1 MEHRQC
7 CLLSDVVEWHHEG
20 TLCSVREGDRMRAA
34 EPELPAAGRA
44 ADLIAAKDTTLMSLL
59 LTQMA
64 IVLLTTMICG
74 WLVLKVGQ
82 ARVIGEI
89 IGGILV
95 GPSVFGRFAPHLS
108 AKLFPASSL
117 GAFEILSTVGLVLF
131 LFLIGMELDY
141 ELLYR
146 NRVTA
151 VMASGMSIFLPFC
164 MAALLAHSLR
174 VRFAP
179 HGIGSIPFV
188 LFLGIAMSI
197 TAFPVLARILE
208 ERNLQATA
216 LGSTAILCAA
226 VDDVVAW
233 LLLAFALAF
242 VGGDS
247 GPSSLL
253 LRLSGLVVYLAVM
266 LGVIR
271 PLAAWLVRRQKKPE
285 LSFELLGLVAAA
297 ALLSAAATDK
307 IGVHPL
313 FGAFLAGVCFPRV
326 PHWQTAIRERLDM
339 LISVLLLPLFFALT
353 GMRTRLDL
361 LNDSSM
367 WLWSGIV
374 LLAAVFGKVGG
385 AVTAARWTGQ
395 SWRDA
400 AALGALLNTRG
411 LVELIVL
418 NIAYSVGAFSPT
430 LFTMLVVMALVTTML
445 TAPTLTLLGIK
456 GTARKAAAPVSIP
469 VS

>member
-1 MEHRQC
+1 M
-7 CLLSDVVEWHHEG
+7 
-20 TLCSVREGDRMRAA
+20 T
-34 EPELPAAGRA
+34 
-44 ADLIAAKDTTLMSLL
+44 LL

-64 IVLLTTMICG
+64 IVLLITVACG
-74 WLVLKVGQ
+74 WLALKVGQ

-108 AKLFPASSL
+108 AELFPLNSL
-117 GAFEILSTVGLVLF
+117 GPFETLSTVGLVLF

-141 ELLYR
+141 EHLYR
-146 NRVTA
+146 QRATA
-151 VMASGMSIFLPFC
+151 LLASGMSIVLPFA
-164 MAALLAHSLR
+164 MGALLAHSLR
-174 VRFAP
+174 IRFAP
-179 HGIGSIPFV
+179 HGIGNVPFV

-208 ERNLQATA
+208 ERNLQGTA
-216 LGSTAILCAA
+216 LGTTAILCAA

-233 LLLAFALAF
+233 TLLAFALALM
-242 VGGDS
+242 GGQDA
-247 GPSSLL
+247 PSSLL
-253 LRLSGLVVYLAVM
+253 LRLSGLLVYLFLM
-266 LGVIR
+266 LGVLR
-271 PLAAWLVRRQKKPE
+271 PLAAYLVRRRKRPE
-285 LSFELLGLVAAA
+285 LTLELLGVVVAG
-297 ALLSAAATDK
+297 ALFSAAATDK

-313 FGAFLAGVCFPRV
+313 FGAFLAGVCFPMV
-326 PHWQTAIRERLDM
+326 PEWQLALRERLDM
-339 LISVLLLPLFFALT
+339 LVSVLLLPLFFALT

-361 LNDSSM
+361 LNDSAM
-367 WLWSGIV
+367 WLWAAVV
-374 LLAAVFGKVGG
+374 LFAAVFGKMGG
-385 AVTAARWTGQ
+385 AALAARWTGQ

-418 NIAYSVGAFSPT
+418 NIAYTVGVFTPT

-445 TAPTLTLLGIK
+445 TTPILSLLGIR
-456 GTARKAAAPVSIP
+456 GTAKKQPGSVPVS

>member
-1 MEHRQC
+1 M
-7 CLLSDVVEWHHEG
+7 
-20 TLCSVREGDRMRAA
+20 A
-34 EPELPAAGRA
+34 
-44 ADLIAAKDTTLMSLL
+44 LL
-59 LTQMA
+59 LTQMGV
-64 IVLLTTMICG
+64 VLLITVACG
-74 WLVLKVGQ
+74 WLALKVGQ

-95 GPSVFGRFAPHLS
+95 GPSVFGRFVPHLS

-117 GAFEILSTVGLVLF
+117 GPFETLSTVGLVLF

-141 ELLYR
+141 EHLYR
-146 NRVTA
+146 QRATA
-151 VMASGMSIFLPFC
+151 ILASGMSILLPFA
-164 MAALLAHSLR
+164 MGALLAHSLR
-174 VRFAP
+174 IRFAP

-208 ERNLQATA
+208 ERNLQGTA
-216 LGSTAILCAA
+216 LGTTAILCAA

-233 LLLAFALAF
+233 TLLAFALALT
-242 VGGDS
+242 GGEQDA
-247 GPSSLL
+247 PSSLL
-253 LRLSGLVVYLAVM
+253 LRLSGLLIYLFLMIAVLRPLGAYLA
-266 LGVIR
+266 
-271 PLAAWLVRRQKKPE
+271 RRQNKPV
-285 LSFELLGLVAAA
+285 LSLELLGVVVAGV
-297 ALLSAAATDK
+297 LLSAAATDK

-326 PHWQTAIRERLDM
+326 PQWQLALRERLDM
-339 LISVLLLPLFFALT
+339 LVSVLLLPLFFALT

-361 LNDSSM
+361 LDDTAM
-367 WLWSGIV
+367 WLWAGIV
-374 LLAAVFGKVGG
+374 LFAAVFGKMGG
-385 AVTAARWTGQ
+385 AALAARWTGQ

-418 NIAYSVGAFSPT
+418 NIAYTVGVFTPT

-445 TAPTLTLLGIK
+445 TTPILSLLGIR
-456 GTARKAAAPVSIP
+456 GTAKKQPGSVPVS
-469 VS
+469 VG